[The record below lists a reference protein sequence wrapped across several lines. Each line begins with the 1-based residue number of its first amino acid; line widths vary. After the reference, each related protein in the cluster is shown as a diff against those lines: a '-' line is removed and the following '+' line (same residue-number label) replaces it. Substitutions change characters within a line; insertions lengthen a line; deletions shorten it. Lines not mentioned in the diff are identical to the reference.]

1 VSKKIFVIY
10 PEEMKE
16 KPEEMMFARR
26 QLARTEIDLSQI
38 ENDLKNVIA
47 MFENVEGT
55 DSKYRVDEAK
65 LTVGL
70 IKDKEG
76 KLQASIAAGFLSLF
90 KGVIGGEVA
99 EKTSENRLFEITIKR
114 KHD

>member
-1 VSKKIFVIY
+1 MSKKIYVIY
-10 PEEMKE
+10 PEEVKE

-26 QLARTEIDLSQI
+26 QLLRTEIDLTQI

-47 MFENVEGT
+47 MFENLEGT
-55 DSKYRVDEAK
+55 DSKYMVDEAK

-70 IKDKEG
+70 IKDEEG
-76 KLQASIAAGFLSLF
+76 KLQASIAAGFLGLI

-114 KHD
+114 RP